1 MSTQQKNIDQQ
12 ADDYAAEYLMTTEG
26 NDYVPTDWERE
37 LIVDALHGF
46 IAGYWPATSQDGGG
60 EEKADWWNG
69 FAADFLTDGK
79 GQAST
84 AVWSRCRAAFDNA
97 WPSGKSAAVD
107 AAIAVIAKPAG
118 AA

>member
-60 EEKADWWNG
+60 EEKADWW
-69 FAADFLTDGK
+69 K